1 MKTRHACELTMSWV
15 RSKREPLFIA
25 NMQTTHMCEPS
36 MSGACPRLDDLGTV
50 FKCSPHKFRI
60 FTNPSPFS
68 TLGTYTQYI
77 LCPLFSYPFSPSQ
90 CWHHLS
96 MAPWY
101 HDRSVPHV
109 SICLKMGHITPIYA
123 PFMPYFKTYGDMR
136 HGSVTIAFFILWQ
149 IREERG
155 GQGWRRPSQQ

>member
-36 MSGACPRLDDLGTV
+36 MSGAGPRLDDLGTV

-96 MAPWY
+96 MAPYATILKIHKWIVMTSDSQKPRPCTKY
-101 HDRSVPHV
+101 LIPMWPRSSTVPNQLTL
-109 SICLKMGHITPIYA
+109 CWNAYP
-123 PFMPYFKTYGDMR
+123 
-136 HGSVTIAFFILWQ
+136 W
-149 IREERG
+149 
-155 GQGWRRPSQQ
+155 